1 MKKIFIYISVLMLLV
16 FTSCED
22 ELDSRHLN
30 PDKFTDAKIEYL
42 YSQGLVRTIDND
54 YNDFYNYV
62 FRLFGTYTQ
71 TVSRK
76 TGTSRSNVY
85 LIQDDKGRWDRYYV
99 YRMKEFAEMDKKY
112 NYVLSETEKKDYTP
126 YMETAKVLKAFNTMM
141 ATDMMGSMP
150 YSEAWGSRDA
160 LYGQPV
166 NLTPKYESQQ
176 QLYNYILSDLESVA
190 AYLKSA
196 SLDQSI
202 EVQSIF
208 PKQDDLYKG
217 DFSKWGKFTNSLR
230 LRAAMRI
237 SYVDEA
243 KAKEVLSK
251 LGEADLI
258 TSNADNAYT
267 KLNTGLAGNG
277 KGIWRALRESQ
288 NQNNGEF
295 AYAPENMVKIF
306 NEANDPRLVVYFQ
319 PPSDLSGNVVHPDK
333 PILGYPESAD
343 KAEQIILEKTAQE
356 IRDTYGIVN
365 SVTIRNNQYFPNGIG
380 ITASDVYF
388 LLAEARVRNLIS
400 WGTAEEFYNKGI
412 ILSIQEYYDYYK
424 NSTETKMK
432 LESIASRDVSEA
444 TLSTWLASSAYK
456 FDASNQ
462 SKALEQIARQRWIH
476 LWILQPFENWAEY
489 RRTDLPLM
497 VDDTD
502 KGVVVNQGNA
512 PTKLMYPSN
521 ESTLNG
527 ENFKA
532 VIQENDP
539 KTRVWWDVK

>member
-1 MKKIFIYISVLMLLV
+1 MKKIFLYISVLMLLA
-16 FTSCED
+16 FTSCEN

-30 PDKFTDAKIEYL
+30 PDGFTDAKIEYL

-62 FRLFGTYTQ
+62 FRLLGTYTQ

-76 TGTSRSNVY
+76 TGTSRANVY

-150 YSEAWGSRDA
+150 YSEAWGSRNA
-160 LYGQPV
+160 LYGQPI

-176 QLYNYILSDLESVA
+176 QLYDYVLSDLESVA

-202 EVQSIF
+202 EVQNIF
-208 PKQDDLYKG
+208 PKQDDLYNG

-251 LGEADLI
+251 LTESDLI
-258 TSNADNAYT
+258 TTNADNAYT
-267 KLNTGLAGNG
+267 KLNTGLAGDG

-288 NQNNGEF
+288 NQNNGEY
-295 AYAPENMVKIF
+295 AYAPENMVKVF

-343 KAEQIILEKTAQE
+343 RAEQIILEKTAQE

-365 SVTIRNNQYFPNGIG
+365 SVTIRNNEYFPNGIG

-400 WGTAEEFYNKGI
+400 WGNAEDFYNKGI

-444 TLSTWLASSAYK
+444 TLSVWLASSAYK

-489 RRTDLPLM
+489 RRTDLPKM
-497 VDDTD
+497 VDDKD
-502 KGVVVNQGNA
+502 KGVVVNQENA
-512 PTKLMYPSN
+512 PTKFMYPSS

-532 VIQENDP
+532 VVQENDP
-539 KTRVWWDVK
+539 KVRVWWDVK